1 MGASAKRKPKTE
13 ANLDKDDILGELLG
27 QVKTSTSQSKSY
39 SSAFGKPKTPITL
52 TKLKQGIVNACDI
65 FSLFFFQ
72 TSLLHTEQKQMIQLM
87 KTFVHRW
94 PKDMR
99 FIVLYVKS

>member
-1 MGASAKRKPKTE
+1 MYLFVGKSIKNMILNMGASAKRKPKTE

-52 TKLKQGIVNACDI
+52 TKLKQGIVIACDI

-72 TSLLHTEQKQMIQLM
+72 TSLLHTEQKQMI
-87 KTFVHRW
+87 
-94 PKDMR
+94 
-99 FIVLYVKS
+99 